1 VFAFLVLLFA
11 YLLSQ
16 FFRAFLAI
24 ISIELATELRLD
36 AAQLGWVSAIWFA
49 TFALAQFPVGVALD
63 RFGPR
68 RTISLTM
75 LAALAGAGLFAT
87 ATSFL
92 GCLVAM
98 GLIGVGCA
106 PVFMGGLYYFGR
118 TEPPARFAMLA
129 SLMIGFGTLGNLAG
143 AAPLAAA
150 VAAFG
155 WRTSMAGIAAL
166 TALAALGVLL
176 FLRDPPPAER
186 QAHETGGLME
196 GLRAI
201 LSMRPLWF
209 LLPLVATSYAV
220 LIAVRSLWI
229 APFLGQV
236 HQYDAAARGNAALAM
251 AAAMSAGAL
260 AYGPIERWTGSP
272 KMTTLAGS
280 LVTGAAFLA
289 LAAWGGESAT
299 LAVGLLSVIGAAGMT
314 YGILM
319 AHARMFFPASLLGR
333 GVTFVNFVFIG
344 SAGVLQAVS
353 GRLVQAGTDAG
364 RAPAGTFAELFLI
377 FGALLLASAVIY
389 VFAPARPK
397 AMAR

>member
-1 VFAFLVLLFA
+1 MFAFLVLLFA

-24 ISIELATELRLD
+24 ISIELATELKLD
-36 AAQLGWVSAIWFA
+36 AAQLGWISAIWFA

-68 RTISLTM
+68 RTMGLTM
-75 LAALAGAGLFAT
+75 LAALAGAVLFAT
-87 ATSFL
+87 ATSFP
-92 GCLVAM
+92 GCLAAM

-106 PVFMGGLYYFGR
+106 PVFMGSLYFFGR

-143 AAPLAAA
+143 AAPLATA

-155 WRTSMAGIAAL
+155 WRASMGGIAAL
-166 TALAALGVLL
+166 TALATLAVLL

-186 QAHETGGLME
+186 QAHETGGFVE
-196 GLRAI
+196 GLSAI
-201 LSMRPLWF
+201 LAMRPLWF
-209 LLPLVATSYAV
+209 LLPLVASSYAV

-229 APFLGQV
+229 APFFGQV
-236 HQYDAAARGNAALAM
+236 HHYDAAARGNAALAM

-272 KMTTLAGS
+272 KVTTLAGT
-280 LVTGAAFLA
+280 LVTGAGFLA
-289 LAAWGGESAT
+289 LAAWGADSAP
-299 LAVGLLSVIGAAGMT
+299 LAVALLSLIGAAGMT

-319 AHARMFFPASLLGR
+319 AHARVFFPASLLGR

-344 SAGVLQAVS
+344 SAGVLQALS
-353 GRLVQAGTDAG
+353 GRLVQAGADEG
-364 RAPAGTFAELFLI
+364 RAPAAVFSELHLI
-377 FGALLLASAVIY
+377 FGLLLLASAAAY
-389 VFAPARPK
+389 AFAPARPEVPV
-397 AMAR
+397 R

>member
-1 VFAFLVLLFA
+1 MYAFAVLLFA

-24 ISIELATELRLD
+24 VSVELAGDIGLD
-36 AAQLGWVSAIWFA
+36 AAQLGWISAIWFA

-68 RTISLTM
+68 RTMGLM
-75 LAALAGAGLFAT
+75 MGLAVVGAGLFA
-87 ATSFL
+87 AAQSYA

-106 PVFMGGLYYFGR
+106 PVFMGGLYVFGR

-155 WRTSMAGIAAL
+155 WRASMAGIAAL
-166 TALAALGVLL
+166 MAVATLCVLALLK
-176 FLRDPPPAER
+176 DPPPARRE
-186 QAHETGGLME
+186 AHETGGLAE
-196 GLRAI
+196 GLRRI
-201 LSMRPLWF
+201 LAMRPLWL
-209 LLPLVATSYAV
+209 LLPLVATSYSV
-220 LIAVRSLWI
+220 VIAVRSLWI
-229 APFLGQV
+229 APFFGQV
-236 HQYDAAARGNAALAM
+236 HHYDAAARGNAAFVM

-260 AYGPIERWTGSP
+260 AYGPLERWTGSP
-272 KMTTLAGS
+272 KATTLAGTV
-280 LVTGAAFLA
+280 VTAAGFAA
-289 LAAWGGESAT
+289 LAAWGAGSAV
-299 LAVGLLSVIGAAGMT
+299 LALLLIAMIGAAGMT

-319 AHARMFFPASLLGR
+319 AHARLFFPAYLLGR

-344 SAGVLQAVS
+344 SAGLLQVVS
-353 GRLVQAGTDAG
+353 GQLVQAGGSGG
-364 RAPAGTFAELFLI
+364 RPPAETFAALHGLFA
-377 FGALLLASAVIY
+377 ALLAVSGLIY
-389 VFAPARPK
+389 AFAPARP
-397 AMAR
+397 R